1 MNLFLKKT
9 SAYISQ
15 YALHTPEMTVRET
28 IDFSARCR
36 GLEAELVAVSLMIF
50 FSLISF
56 THIRDNV
63 LDCTLWDAL
72 SVEFLNFYN
81 QRTDFGPV
89 VMIIKHARVKEPQA
103 FLTSLLNDVTYPTQN
118 YAAPHSTQFY
128 TQTSDG
134 SKYKSDEVFM
144 KQACVI
150 SLGDMKNLKV
160 DTFCV
165 IVATNS
171 HIRGHTTNDPLIK
184 YKLDVEVYDGDD
196 TAKFVLW
203 GNPLDELF
211 LILQLL
217 YLRNRNSLIV
227 KCFRQLGLG
236 DPQEYP
242 LCLDDIM
249 ERKFAFR
256 LMWQTSWG
264 GQASVEQVVAI
275 NESPPIQSFTQADI
289 DKFACLDDSVYGS
302 DLLFDYLS

>member
-36 GLEAELVAVSLMIF
+36 GLEAELVDE
-50 FSLISF
+50 
-56 THIRDNV
+56 TV
-63 LDCTLWDAL
+63 L
-72 SVEFLNFYN
+72 
-81 QRTDFGPV
+81 P
-89 VMIIKHARVKEPQA
+89 
-103 FLTSLLNDVTYPTQN
+103 
-118 YAAPHSTQFY
+118 Y
-128 TQTSDG
+128 TC
-134 SKYKSDEVFM
+134 KK
-144 KQACVI
+144 
-150 SLGDMKNLKV
+150 
-160 DTFCV
+160 
-165 IVATNS
+165 
-171 HIRGHTTNDPLIK
+171 GHTTNDPLIK

-249 ERKFAFR
+249 EMKVHANTLNQFR
-256 LMWQTSWG
+256 NKLQLMNHLQFRVILEFMVVLEWQHGVLIVPGLYLYNPCSG
-264 GQASVEQVVAI
+264 GCGY
-275 NESPPIQSFTQADI
+275 
-289 DKFACLDDSVYGS
+289 KGC
-302 DLLFDYLS
+302 LLFLYHALRCFAAYW